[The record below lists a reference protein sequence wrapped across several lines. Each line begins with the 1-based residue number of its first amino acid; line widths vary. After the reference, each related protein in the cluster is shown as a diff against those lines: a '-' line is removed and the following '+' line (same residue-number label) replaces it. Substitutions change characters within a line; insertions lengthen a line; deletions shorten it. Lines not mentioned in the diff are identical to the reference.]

1 MNAASQYLTITVW
14 LTSLHA
20 FGLRH
25 FSLSFQWPAPVH
37 IHFDLDFRC
46 MLIHGSFVHS
56 SNNNKILERSFMMRW
71 RTRNRKP
78 EFSDT
83 CGRNHVTS
91 HPGRSVKYYVHHIWG
106 MTSDLGNAPPQCLQ
120 APFDC
125 TPSQFLEVLP
135 VVTLWESGI
144 WFGLDVSIF
153 VCLGDIGPSL
163 DGVQCTSFKQSL
175 KMFQVLSWCMTM
187 NHLQHTMAWWL
198 GNAWKNP
205 EHVDR

>member
-1 MNAASQYLTITVW
+1 MVPLFI
-14 LTSLHA
+14 
-20 FGLRH
+20 
-25 FSLSFQWPAPVH
+25 
-37 IHFDLDFRC
+37 
-46 MLIHGSFVHS
+46 VHS
-56 SNNNKILERSFMMRW
+56 SNNNNKILERSFMMRW
-71 RTRNRKP
+71 RTQNRKP

-91 HPGRSVKYYVHHIWG
+91 HPGRSVKYYVHHVWG
-106 MTSDLGNAPPQCLQ
+106 RTSDLGNAPPQCLQ